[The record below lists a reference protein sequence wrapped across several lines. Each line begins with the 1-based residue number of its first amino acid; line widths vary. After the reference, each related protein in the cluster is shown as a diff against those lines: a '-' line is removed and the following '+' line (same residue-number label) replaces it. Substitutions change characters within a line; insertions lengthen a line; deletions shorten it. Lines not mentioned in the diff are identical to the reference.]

1 MELIDDQSCFACG
14 KDNEN
19 GLKLSFSTAQGK
31 TVSEFSLHKRFQGY
45 KSVVHGGIIAT
56 ILDEAMI
63 HAAMAEGLFPVTA
76 EITVRYKQPLF
87 VERPLVVEAELTGK
101 GSRIVETRAHI
112 SDKTSGAI
120 CAEATAKLVPLKQY
134 P

>member
-14 KDNEN
+14 KNNDN
-19 GLKLSFSTAQGK
+19 GLKLSFSTANGK
-31 TVSEFSLHKRFQGY
+31 TVSEFSLHEHFQGY
-45 KSVVHGGIIAT
+45 KGVVHGGIVAT

-76 EITVRYKQPLF
+76 EITVRYKHPLF
-87 VERPLVVEAELTGK
+87 VERPLIVDAELTSK
-101 GSRIVETRAHI
+101 GSRIVEAHAQI
-112 SDKTSGAI
+112 ADKASGTI
-120 CAEATAKLVPLKQY
+120 CAEATAKLIPLKQY